1 MPVIYLPINTY
12 SCLPMENRQK
22 FISLTIGL
30 ALGLGLISCA
40 PNSAT
45 KDATDG
51 NLSGKLTLT
60 GSSTVAPLVGEI
72 AKRFEAENPGVRID
86 VQSGG
91 SSRGLADARQGL
103 ADIGMVSR
111 ALKEDEVKELKGFT
125 IARDGIGVII
135 HSSNPV
141 DNLTDEQVVQIYTGE
156 IDNWQEVGGKD
167 APITVVNKAEGRSTL
182 ELFLKYFKLENSQI
196 KADVVIGDN
205 QQGIKT
211 VAGNAN
217 ALGYVSIG
225 SAEYDIDQGVAIKLL
240 PVGGIEANTKTV
252 QDGSF
257 PLSRP
262 LTLVT
267 TTQPEGLTEKFINFA
282 QSEATNDIVKE
293 QNFVPI
299 QGEN

>member
-1 MPVIYLPINTY
+1 
-12 SCLPMENRQK
+12 
-22 FISLTIGL
+22 
-30 ALGLGLISCA
+30 
-40 PNSAT
+40 
-45 KDATDG
+45 
-51 NLSGKLTLT
+51 
-60 GSSTVAPLVGEI
+60 
-72 AKRFEAENPGVRID
+72 
-86 VQSGG
+86 
-91 SSRGLADARQGL
+91 
-103 ADIGMVSR
+103 MVSR

-135 HSSNPV
+135 HSSNSV
-141 DNLTDEQVVQIYTGE
+141 NNLTDEQVVKIYTGE

-211 VAGNAN
+211 VAGNPH

-225 SAEYDIDQGVAIKLL
+225 SAEYDIGQGVGIKLL
-240 PVGGIEANTKTV
+240 PVGGVEANTKTV
-252 QDGSF
+252 QDGRF

-267 TTQPEGLTEKFINFA
+267 KTQPEDLTQEFIDFA
-282 QSEATNDIVKE
+282 QSEAIHDIVKE

-299 QGEN
+299 QREN

>member
-1 MPVIYLPINTY
+1 
-12 SCLPMENRQK
+12 MENRQK
-22 FISLTIGL
+22 FRSLTIAL

-45 KDATDG
+45 KDAADG

-135 HSSNPV
+135 HSSNSV
-141 DNLTDEQVVQIYTGE
+141 DNLTDDQVVQIYTGE

-225 SAEYDIDQGVAIKLL
+225 SAEYDIGQGVAIKLL
-240 PVGGIEANTKTV
+240 PVGGVEANTKTV
-252 QDGSF
+252 QDESF